1 MPILKTE
8 CVTGCDGAPF
18 NFAAKRVAACTDLPN
33 FAAGTN
39 TTLTGTGTAADPYK
53 YNAAAGAVADGSET
67 KVQAGPVA
75 TNPGGATVTG
85 TGTTASPYVINVPAA
100 APATPL
106 TIQDEGASL
115 ATAPDTINFTGPRVQ
130 ASGNGATKTV
140 AVWGGEPPTTGVP
153 ATGPAAAPTFG
164 QPLWATSTLGEQW
177 HFIDG
182 LGWRPLAN
190 LYGQAIA
197 RATDVPVPAGT
208 LTTLNSFVAPRAGR
222 MLVDAFTS
230 AVAAGNSAGD
240 GFEWTVAIL
249 VNGIVVGVSEQDHFY
264 VAVFPVS
271 LQTAAVFVDVAAG
284 DVVSIAGRFLHDAA
298 VNAGGNMNY
307 QYVA

>member
-115 ATAPDTINFTGPRVQ
+115 ATAPTTIDFTGPRVR

-140 AVWGGEPPTTGVP
+140 AVWGGEAPTTGAP

-190 LYGQAIA
+190 LYGQNIA
-197 RATDVPVPAGT
+197 RPADIAVPAGT

-222 MLVDAFTS
+222 MVVDSTTS
-230 AVAAGNSAGD
+230 AVPSGNALGNS
-240 GFEWTVAIL
+240 FEWTAAIL
-249 VNGIVVGVSEQDHFY
+249 VNGTPVAVSEQDHFY
-264 VAVFPVS
+264 AAGFPVT
-271 LQTAAVFVDVAAG
+271 LQTTAVFVDVAAG
-284 DVVSIAGRFLHDAA
+284 DVVSVAGRFLHDSATA
-298 VNAGGNMNY
+298 AGGNMHY
-307 QYVA
+307 QYVS